1 MAQAPG
7 PDARTVDVVAIMK
20 EIRESIQ
27 KKREQGIYTE
37 EEVDALTDLR
47 LRTLGDEVLIDPRLV
62 EGLRGPGRRWNIASD
77 YEIRTTRTGA
87 AGWLLV
93 TVKKLIRPLVRLY
106 TDHVVNRQAQL
117 NLYLAHLLHA
127 NIRET
132 ARLQVEI
139 QELRH
144 RCRALE
150 AEREAGQKAGG

>member
-1 MAQAPG
+1 MAGAPET
-7 PDARTVDVVAIMK
+7 DARVDVVAIMK
-20 EIRESIQ
+20 EIREGIQ
-27 KKREQGIYTE
+27 KKREQGLYTE

-47 LRTLGDEVLIDPRLV
+47 VRTLGDEVLIDPKLV
-62 EGLRGPGRRWNIASD
+62 EALRAPGRWWNIASD
-77 YEIRTTRTGA
+77 YEIRTTRSGPVA
-87 AGWLLV
+87 WALL
-93 TVKKLIRPLVRLY
+93 TAKKLVRPLVRLY

-117 NLYLAHLLHA
+117 NLYFLHLLHA

-150 AEREAGQKAGG
+150 AARGGAGAPRP

>member
-1 MAQAPG
+1 MTESPV
-7 PDARTVDVVAIMK
+7 VDVVAIMK

-27 KKREQGIYTE
+27 KKREQGLYTE

-47 LRTLGDEVLIDPRLV
+47 LRTFGEEVLIDPRLV
-62 EGLRGPGRRWNIASD
+62 EGLRGTGQGWNIASD
-77 YEIRTTRTGA
+77 YQIRTGRTGA
-87 AGWLLV
+87 PGWALV
-93 TVKKLIRPLVRLY
+93 TIKKALRPIIRLY
-106 TDHVVNRQAQL
+106 TDHIVNRQAQL
-117 NLYLAHLLHA
+117 NLYFAHLLHA

-150 AEREAGQKAGG
+150 AERDAVTRPPR

>member
-1 MAQAPG
+1 MAEAPAG
-7 PDARTVDVVAIMK
+7 EARVDVVAIMK

-27 KKREQGIYTE
+27 RKREQGIYTE
-37 EEVDALTDLR
+37 EEVDAITDLR
-47 LRTLGDEVLIDPRLV
+47 LRALGEEVLIDPKIV
-62 EGLRGPGRRWNIASD
+62 EALRSPGRRWNIASD

-87 AGWLLV
+87 AAWALV
-93 TVKKLIRPLVRLY
+93 TVKKLVRPLVRLY

-117 NLYLAHLLHA
+117 NLYFAHLLHA

-150 AEREAGQKAGG
+150 AERGAAGARRP

>member
-1 MAQAPG
+1 MAEGEQPA
-7 PDARTVDVVAIMK
+7 VDVVRIMK

-37 EEVDALTDLR
+37 EEVDALTELR

-62 EGLRGPGRRWNIASD
+62 EGLRGTGQGWNVASD
-77 YEIRTTRTGA
+77 YLIRTRRAGPA
-87 AGWLLV
+87 AWALV
-93 TVKKLIRPLVRLY
+93 TLKKALRPFIRLY
-106 TDHVVNRQAQL
+106 TDHIVNRQAQL
-117 NLYLAHLLHA
+117 NLYFAHLLHA

-150 AEREAGQKAGG
+150 AERDAARRTAS

>member
-1 MAQAPG
+1 MVETPV
-7 PDARTVDVVAIMK
+7 VDVVAIMK

-37 EEVDALTDLR
+37 DEVDALTELR
-47 LRTLGDEVLIDPRLV
+47 LRTFGEEVLIDPRLV
-62 EGLRGPGRRWNIASD
+62 EGLHGTGQGWNIASA
-77 YEIRTTRTGA
+77 YLIRTGRTGPLA
-87 AGWLLV
+87 WALV
-93 TVKKLIRPLVRLY
+93 TVKKMVRPVVRLY
-106 TDHVVNRQAQL
+106 TDHIVNRQAQL
-117 NLYLAHLLHA
+117 NLYFAHLLHA

-150 AEREAGQKAGG
+150 AERDAARRKAP

>member
-1 MAQAPG
+1 MAGAPG
-7 PDARTVDVVAIMK
+7 ADARTVDVVAIMK
-20 EIRESIQ
+20 EIRENIQ
-27 KKREQGIYTE
+27 RKREQGLYTE
-37 EEVDALTDLR
+37 EEVDAITDLR
-47 LRTLGDEVLIDPRLV
+47 LRTLGEEVLIDPKIV
-62 EGLRGPGRRWNIASD
+62 EALRAPGRRWNIASD

-87 AGWLLV
+87 AGRALV
-93 TVKKLIRPLVRLY
+93 TVKKLVRPLVRLY

-117 NLYLAHLLHA
+117 NLYFAHLLHA

-150 AEREAGQKAGG
+150 AERDAARRTRP

>member
-1 MAQAPG
+1 MAGAPEA
-7 PDARTVDVVAIMK
+7 DVRVDVVAIMR
-20 EIRESIQ
+20 EIREGIQ
-27 KKREQGIYTE
+27 KKREQGLYTE
-37 EEVDALTDLR
+37 EEVDALTELR
-47 LRTLGDEVLIDPRLV
+47 VRTLGDEVLIDPKIV
-62 EGLRGPGRRWNIASD
+62 EMLRSPGRWWNIASD

-87 AGWLLV
+87 AAWALL
-93 TVKKLIRPLVRLY
+93 TVKKLVRPIVRLY

-117 NLYLAHLLHA
+117 NLYFLHLLHA

-150 AEREAGQKAGG
+150 AARDGAGARRP

>member
-7 PDARTVDVVAIMK
+7 PDARTVDVVQIMK

-27 KKREQGIYTE
+27 RKREQGMYTE

-47 LRTLGDEVLIDPRLV
+47 LRTFGEEVLIDPRLV
-62 EGLRGPGRRWNIASD
+62 EGLRGTGQGWNIAAD
-77 YEIRTTRTGA
+77 YLIKTRRSGPA
-87 AGWLLV
+87 AWALV
-93 TVKKLIRPLVRLY
+93 TLKKVLRPIIRLD
-106 TDHVVNRQAQL
+106 TDHIVNRQAQL

-132 ARLQVEI
+132 ACLQVEI

-144 RCRALE
+144 RCKALE
-150 AEREAGQKAGG
+150 AERDAVRRTGS